1 MRLGENGIDRVLWE
15 QSGER
20 LDKWY
25 RGEAEIDPS
34 FFLNDASASFDIE
47 VDENDPRFDVLSSGE
62 SRASSQ
68 GFTDSGDPDYDDEG
82 SEEDYE
88 SYSEEGSFGRRR
100 RRRQADE
107 NSGYMYTGNDMES
120 GATGILLTQEDIDA
134 MKALY
139 ETEQQLANQQMLHD
153 VPRIKPKAGKGIF
166 VTIEGER
173 GHGYRGDIALDDIR
187 VTDTRCSIW
196 MEWSSWNVCSHTCGG
211 GVQIRERECTL
222 KNIEKCKGDF
232 KEHRDCNMHTCGG
245 WSCNFD
251 NG

>member
-1 MRLGENGIDRVLWE
+1 MKLGENGIERALWE

-25 RGEAEIDPS
+25 RAEIEIDPS
-34 FFLNDASASFDIE
+34 FFLNDASASVIEFE
-47 VDENDPRFDVLSSGE
+47 VDENDPRFDVLSSG
-62 SRASSQ
+62 SFSKSS
-68 GFTDSGDPDYDDEG
+68 GLLEPDYDTLEQEGGDE
-82 SEEDYE
+82 EA
-88 SYSEEGSFGRRR
+88 RRK
-100 RRRQADE
+100 RRQAAE
-107 NSGYMYTGNDMES
+107 SGLIYTGNHAS
-120 GATGILLTQEDIDA
+120 GATGILLGQEDIDA
-134 MKALY
+134 MQAIYNMSEAL
-139 ETEQQLANQQMLHD
+139 NGMQMD
-153 VPRIKPKAGKGIF
+153 VAKIKPKEGRGLF

-173 GHGYRGDIALDDIR
+173 GHGWRGDIAIDDVR

-196 MEWSSWNVCSHTCGG
+196 SEWSTWNACSHTCGG
-211 GVQIRERECTL
+211 GVQIRERECAL